1 MEYVLLPSRLDPQYP
16 TQSGSLLF
24 KWPLNSLQHIVDH
37 WFMWPQI
44 TIKGFSSRGSCL
56 AELAELYFQSY
67 NADTIRKVLTILE
80 FGFRLWP
87 DDNGLFILSDKLVE
101 EALRKRV
108 ANRDLDAT
116 IRAVIGDVAEW
127 RELKD

>member
-1 MEYVLLPSRLDPQYP
+1 
-16 TQSGSLLF
+16 
-24 KWPLNSLQHIVDH
+24 
-37 WFMWPQI
+37 
-44 TIKGFSSRGSCL
+44 L

-87 DDNGLFILSDKLVE
+87 DDNGLFILSDKLDE

-108 ANRDLDAT
+108 ANPDLDAT